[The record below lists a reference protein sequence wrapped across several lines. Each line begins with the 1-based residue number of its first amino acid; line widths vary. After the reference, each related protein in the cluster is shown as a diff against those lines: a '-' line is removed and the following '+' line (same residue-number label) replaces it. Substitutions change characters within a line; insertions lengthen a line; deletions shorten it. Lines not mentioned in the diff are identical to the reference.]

1 MKRTIIKRKRRKQ
14 QKNVETEDPIN
25 KKETVEKILGFRN
38 GLP

>member
-25 KKETVEKILGFRN
+25 KKETVEKY
-38 GLP
+38 